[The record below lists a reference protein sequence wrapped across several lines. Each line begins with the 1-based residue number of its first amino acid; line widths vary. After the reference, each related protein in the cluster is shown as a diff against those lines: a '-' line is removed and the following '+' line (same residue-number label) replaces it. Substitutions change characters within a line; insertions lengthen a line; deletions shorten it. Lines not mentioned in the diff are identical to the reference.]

1 VKLSTSFTCDFMR
14 YWAALYR
21 GETQKMINYV
31 VELMMKTTLRQL
43 RKQGS
48 GDAILA
54 LKNDVADKEDQEG

>member
-1 VKLSTSFTCDFMR
+1 MR

-31 VELMMKTTLRQL
+31 VELMMKLRQL